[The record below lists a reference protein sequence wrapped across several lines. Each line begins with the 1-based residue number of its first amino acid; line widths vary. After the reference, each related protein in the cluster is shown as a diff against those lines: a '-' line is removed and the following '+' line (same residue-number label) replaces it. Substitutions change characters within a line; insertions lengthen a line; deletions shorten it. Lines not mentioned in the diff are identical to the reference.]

1 VRLVIALCV
10 TLAATPAF
18 ADPNAFIDVS
28 DPPLVTATVFGN
40 PNLETAKCTLSDGE
54 LALPAR
60 AAAPLQAKQSMAVV
74 FVVLTNALFGGGLSS
89 KEGWRLDATTW
100 PLGTVEEAIDHSD
113 LATLGSPAS
122 TFEIVGYSTGARIVK
137 PATPLAEL
145 RGSAFGAAKDYDKE
159 LSNDLVAGIKIGLDE
174 LEHSHATRRVLI
186 VIGDGG
192 DTNASTAR
200 DALPELGVRART
212 SHVETYA
219 IAMKTELSS
228 DTMVLEDMIEGV
240 QLVNSRAG
248 FAAELSAVTAHIAQR
263 EAFEFTGN
271 QLAWNGL
278 RHDLVFACPGGLRV
292 ESTVL
297 LPTWAPPVRRAPRL
311 ATWLLGAGALA
322 LVIALIARRRA
333 A

>member
-18 ADPNAFIDVS
+18 ADPNAFIEVT

-60 AAAPLQAKQSMAVV
+60 AAAPLQAKQSMTVV

-89 KEGWRLDATTW
+89 VKGWKLDETTW
-100 PLGTVEEAIDHSD
+100 PLGVVREAIDHSD

-122 TFEIVGYSTGARIVK
+122 TFEIVGYSTGAKIIK

-145 RGSAFGAAKDYDKE
+145 RGSAFGVAQDYEKE
-159 LSNDLVAGIKIGLDE
+159 LSNDLVAGIKTGLDE

-192 DTNASTAR
+192 DTNADTAR
-200 DALPELGVRART
+200 DALPELGVRARA

-228 DTMVLEDMIEGV
+228 ETMVLEDMIEGV

-248 FAAELSAVTAHIAQR
+248 FAAELSAVTARIGQR

-297 LPTWAPPVRRAPRL
+297 LPTWAPPVHHMPRL
-311 ATWLLGAGALA
+311 AKWLLGAGALA
-322 LVIALIARRRA
+322 LVIALIARRRV
-333 A
+333 